1 MTGGLRLDDSTREL
15 LKSME
20 GRDENGEPNVIC
32 GIHIFSVGEE
42 PPVEVRGHVCRD
54 GEVSFHIIPGGMS
67 EIMLAFENRTDY
79 EFLQMAD
86 VCKEFDERM
95 AEREECLINLTLM
108 NNGDFS
114 EYISAMCRSWAY
126 DVPSP
131 ELDYN
136 GIRFFVDT
144 EQIFVVNMP
153 GRMEKRQLDPMGR
166 DYDVEWMG

>member
-1 MTGGLRLDDSTREL
+1 MDDSTREL

-95 AEREECLINLTLM
+95 VEREECLINLTLM
-108 NNGDFS
+108 NNEDFS

-131 ELDYN
+131 ELDCN

-153 GRMEKRQLDPMGR
+153 GRMEKRPLDPMGR